1 MGVMSVSVVSP
12 APWGAPSDL
21 GRAQSLGLAT
31 LVILTHLALGLAWW
45 QLTPEQKDAG
55 EASPIVVTLVQPDAP
70 APAVATPPAEVQPR
84 REPTPTPPLPT
95 RTPRPTVPNPA
106 PVLTSQA
113 AGEAAVAAAPV
124 EPTPPAPAAQVA
136 PAAPVVPVAPAA
148 PPAPPRE
155 VSESAVSYLVKPVL
169 VFPRISRELGESG
182 TVMLRVLVD
191 EQGRPSEI
199 QVARSSGYQR
209 LDQQAMQAMR
219 AARFKPHLEGGV
231 PRPVWVRT
239 PQTFHLEDN

>member
-1 MGVMSVSVVSP
+1 MDAMSVSVVSP
-12 APWGAPSDL
+12 APWTAPSDL
-21 GRAQSLGLAT
+21 GRAQSLGLSA
-31 LVILTHLALGLAWW
+31 LVLLTHVALGLAWW

-55 EASPIVVTLVQPDAP
+55 EAAPIVVSLIQPDAP
-70 APAVATPPAEVQPR
+70 APAVVPPAEVPPT

-95 RTPRPTVPNPA
+95 RTPRPTAPNPA
-106 PVLTSQA
+106 PVVTSQA
-113 AGEAAVAAAPV
+113 AGEAPVAAAPV
-124 EPTPPAPAAQVA
+124 EPAPPAPAAQLA
-136 PAAPVVPVAPAA
+136 PAAPVVPAA
-148 PPAPPRE
+148 PPPAPAPPRE

-199 QVARSSGYQR
+199 QVARSSGFQR
-209 LDQQAMQAMR
+209 LDQQAVQAMR